1 MIKINTVADQ
11 IQLSGIRRFDEW
23 VSKIDGIDKLT
34 LGEPNFITPQHIM
47 DVTKTALDNGQT
59 HYEASAGNPELRQA
73 TADYYNEKFELA
85 YDAKN
90 VLVTVGATEAIAT
103 ALKTVTTP
111 GDYILVPVPCYP
123 AYLPLMQLQGVKP
136 IFMDTRTTNFKVTA
150 ELIEKTLQE
159 NKNKVIVGFIFNY
172 PTNPTGVSYGKIE
185 LSSIKDVLKKH
196 DIWVMSDE
204 IYCELTY
211 EQPHIS
217 MANLYPEGTIL
228 IMGLS
233 KSHAM
238 TGWRIGFVLAEER
251 LINAMKKV
259 HQYHVTTA
267 ATLSQVAALEA
278 VKNGKQDSV
287 PMRDAYHIRRD
298 RLVTALEKLGYNLI
312 KPDGAFYLFVQI
324 PKKLKLTSVEFC
336 QQLALKE
343 KVAVV
348 PGSAFT
354 EFGEGYF
361 RISFAASDEQLAK
374 LVSALENS
382 KH

>member
-85 YDAKN
+85 YGAKN

-123 AYLPLMQLQGVKP
+123 AYLPLMKLQGVKP
-136 IFMDTRTTNFKVTA
+136 IFMDTRTTDFKVTA

-159 NKNKVIVGFIFNY
+159 NKNKAIVGFIFNY

-211 EQPHIS
+211 EQPHVS

-324 PKKLKLTSVEFC
+324 PKKLKLTSIEFC

>member
-47 DVTKTALDNGQT
+47 DVTKTALDNGRT

-136 IFMDTRTTNFKVTA
+136 IFMDTRTTNFRVTA

-159 NKNKVIVGFIFNY
+159 NKNKAIVGFIFNY

-312 KPDGAFYLFVQI
+312 KPDGAFYLFVEI

-374 LVSALENS
+374 LIIALENS